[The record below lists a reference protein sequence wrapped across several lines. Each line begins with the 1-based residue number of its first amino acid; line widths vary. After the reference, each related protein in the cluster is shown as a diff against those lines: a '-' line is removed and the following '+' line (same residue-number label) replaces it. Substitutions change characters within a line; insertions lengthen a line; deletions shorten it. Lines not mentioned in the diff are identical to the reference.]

1 MKTEYHTSKQER
13 LLYGLYFFGQNVLWA
28 FAGLVSTYLLDIGL
42 DAKVASAILLG
53 PKIWDAVNDTLFGY
67 VVDKV
72 NWKNRQKFLPW
83 IKMGTA
89 AIAITVILMFAI
101 PASISNPAFK
111 IAWFIVAYILFDAA
125 YTLLDAPMYAMP
137 TAMTT
142 NIQERT
148 ALLSSNR
155 FWGILGG
162 VVGYVL
168 IPLIRPKTGWLI
180 GSVIFSLAGLLFMA
194 PFLFVGRERNTEH
207 KREASEKYSFRDMIG
222 YLKTNRYLTLS
233 LLILFIVGACSI
245 ESSLSLIVA
254 RNCFGDESK
263 ATIITIIVMLPTMF
277 IALAIPPL
285 ARKMDKY
292 YLLAGGLAAGF
303 IGGTLSLITGYD
315 NMILVFI
322 GLAIKGAGNA
332 IFMVISYMLIAD
344 SVEYGTY
351 KSGTRATGISF
362 SLQTFTSKLKNA
374 VIGSLSLFALG
385 VFGYDSSLPEN
396 VMQAPEV
403 VKGIWKVFSGVPALG
418 YLIALA
424 LLLVFYKLRDKD
436 VEAMARYNNGEDI
449 GKDVLDYLKQR
460 YGQPGR

>member
-1 MKTEYHTSKQER
+1 MYQTTKKER
-13 LLYGLYFFGQNVLWA
+13 LLYGLYFFGQNILWA
-28 FAGLVSTYLLDIGL
+28 FAGLVSTFLLDIGL

-67 VVDKV
+67 VIDKV
-72 NWKNRQKFLPW
+72 NWKNKQKFMPW
-83 IKMGTA
+83 IKIGTA
-89 AIAITVILMFAI
+89 CIAVTVILMYAI
-101 PASISNPAFK
+101 PASLNNPSLK
-111 IAWFIVAYILFDAA
+111 ICWFIAAYILFDAA
-125 YTLLDAPMYAMP
+125 YTMLDAPMYAMP

-148 ALLSSNR
+148 SLLSSNR

-168 IPLIRPKTGWLI
+168 IPLIRPKSGWLA
-180 GSVIFSLAGLLFMA
+180 GAVIFSLVGLFFMA

-207 KREASEKYSFRDMIG
+207 KEASEKEYSVSEMLD
-222 YLKTNRYLTLS
+222 YLKTNSYLILS
-233 LLILFIVGACSI
+233 LMILFIVGACSI

-254 RNCFGDESK
+254 RNCFGNESM
-263 ATIITIIVMLPTMF
+263 ATIITVIVMLPTMF

-285 ARKMDKY
+285 TRKFDKSQV
-292 YLLAGGLAAGF
+292 LLAGLIAGF
-303 IGGTLSLITGYD
+303 IGGVGMLITGYD
-315 NMILVFI
+315 NFV
-322 GLAIKGAGNA
+322 LAIIMMALKGAGNA

-374 VIGSLSLFALG
+374 VIGSISLFALG
-385 VFGYDSSLPEN
+385 IFGYDSSLPEN
-396 VMQAPEV
+396 VVQTPEV

-418 YLIALA
+418 YLIAIVLM
-424 LLLVFYKLRDKD
+424 VRFYKLRDRD
-436 VEAMARYNNGEDI
+436 VEAMARYNNGEEIDS
-449 GKDVLDYLKQR
+449 DVMKRLEER
-460 YGQPGR
+460 YGRAEK